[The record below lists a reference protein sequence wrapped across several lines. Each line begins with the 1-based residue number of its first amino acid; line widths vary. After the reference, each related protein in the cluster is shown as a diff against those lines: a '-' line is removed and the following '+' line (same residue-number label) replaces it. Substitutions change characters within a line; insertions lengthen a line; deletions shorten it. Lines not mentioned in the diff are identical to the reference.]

1 MDKFRDVM
9 RSRSVRFRSSDFLKN
24 LFPCI
29 GFARQYTPHHFVSDC
44 IAGLTLALTVIPM
57 GIGYAELAQL
67 PIQVKRIINAVA
79 SYSNENQY
87 GLFCT
92 HPHSIAPGFFVEG
105 KRQAGT
111 SHLNEK
117 LSFE

>member
-29 GFARQYTPHHFVSDC
+29 GFARQYTLHHFVSDC

-67 PIQVKRIINAVA
+67 PIQVKRI
-79 SYSNENQY
+79 
-87 GLFCT
+87 
-92 HPHSIAPGFFVEG
+92 
-105 KRQAGT
+105 K
-111 SHLNEK
+111 EK
-117 LSFE
+117 